1 MSTATHRTAEPAPDP
16 AATTPGDRSRPGR
29 ARLRRSQLGHARSLV
44 GVVPFFAFVAVFLA
58 IPTIVVAVGAFTSD
72 DGRPTLSNVA
82 ALANGYIIDAFT
94 RSIVLSA
101 TTAVIGAVI
110 GALLAY
116 ALVTAKEG
124 GLLRRIVTAASGVLA
139 QFGGVTLAFAF
150 IATIGLSGFVT
161 VFLREHLGI
170 DIYSHGVWLFSLPGL
185 VLVYTYFQVPLMVI
199 VFLPALDGI
208 RPQWREATESLGGS
222 TWQYWR
228 RVAGPLLAPAFLGST
243 LLLFANAFSAYAT
256 AAALVSQGSPIVP
269 LQIRSALTSEVVLGQ
284 QNLGKAMALGMVVV
298 VAVVMALYALLQRRT
313 AKWLG

>member
-1 MSTATHRTAEPAPDP
+1 MADVIETPDLVAPV
-16 AATTPGDRSRPGR
+16 PGSRG
-29 ARLRRSQLGHARSLV
+29 RRSVHIARARSLL
-44 GVVPFFAFVAVFLA
+44 GTVPFFAYVAIFLVV
-58 IPTIVVAVGAFTSD
+58 PTLVVVIGAFTG
-72 DGRPTLSNVA
+72 DGGFTMSNLA
-82 ALANGYIIDAFT
+82 ALGDAYILAAFG
-94 RSIVLSA
+94 RSILLSA
-101 TTAVIGAVI
+101 VTAAIGAVT

-116 ALVTAKEG
+116 ALVTAKPG
-124 GLLRRIVTAASGVLA
+124 GVLRRMVTAASGVLA

-161 VFLREHLGI
+161 VFLRDHLGV
-170 DIYSHGVWLFSLPGL
+170 DIYAGGVWLFELPGL

-222 TWQYWR
+222 TWQYWA

-256 AAALVSQGSPIVP
+256 AAALVSQGNPIIP

-298 VAVVMALYALLQRRT
+298 VAVVMSLYAFLQRRT
-313 AKWLG
+313 ARWLG

>member
-1 MSTATHRTAEPAPDP
+1 MATLTDDPGLLAPVPQVRAPRRGLRLHRV
-16 AATTPGDRSRPGR
+16 
-29 ARLRRSQLGHARSLV
+29 RSLL
-44 GVVPFFAFVAVFLA
+44 GTLPFFAYVVIFLL
-58 IPTIVVAVGAFTSD
+58 IPTLVVVIGAFTG
-72 DGRPTLSNVA
+72 DGGFTLGNVT
-82 ALANGYIIDAFT
+82 ALGNAYVLDAFG
-94 RSIVLSA
+94 RSILLSA
-101 TTAVIGAVI
+101 VTAVIGAVL

-116 ALVTAKEG
+116 ALATAKPG
-124 GLLRRIVTAASGVLA
+124 GLLRRIVTAMSGVLA

-161 VFLREHLGI
+161 VFLRDQVGV
-170 DIYSHGVWLFSLPGL
+170 DIYSGGVWLFELPGL
-185 VLVYTYFQVPLMVI
+185 ALVYTYFQIPLMVI

-222 TWQYWR
+222 TWQYWTK
-228 RVAGPLLAPAFLGST
+228 VAGPLLAPAFLGST

-298 VAVVMALYALLQRRT
+298 VAVVMTLYAVLQKRT
-313 AKWLG
+313 ARWLG